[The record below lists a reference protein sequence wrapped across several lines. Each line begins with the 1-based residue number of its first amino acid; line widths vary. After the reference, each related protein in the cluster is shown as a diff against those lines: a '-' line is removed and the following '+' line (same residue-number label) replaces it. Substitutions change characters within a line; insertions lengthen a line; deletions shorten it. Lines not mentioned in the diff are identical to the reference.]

1 MGRNLNPHPV
11 SAHNGVVTTITH
23 ASRESFEE
31 FCARQYSRVEHLAA
45 AQMRRY
51 RQRLRGVRE
60 DYGLEVE
67 SRGVKQPMGIGSYA
81 TREATDK
88 QEETTWE

>member
-23 ASRESFEE
+23 ASRESFDE
-31 FCARQYSRVEHLAA
+31 FCVRQYSRVEHLAA

-51 RQRLRGVRE
+51 HQRLRGIRE
-60 DYGLEVE
+60 ERGLEVE
-67 SRGVKQPMGIGSYA
+67 SRGIPQPMGIGSYA
-81 TREATDK
+81 MREATRK
-88 QEETTWE
+88 RGAIWE